1 MILKFY
7 ELNKVNLEKNNFF
20 LLYGKNEGL
29 KNEVVNNIVK
39 NKKSV
44 FKYDEKEILE
54 NTNEFIDNI
63 LTKSLFDNE
72 KIILIKRAT
81 DKLLNVID
89 KIFSTNTNDVKII
102 IESENLEKKSKLRS
116 VFEKNPEFICSAFYP
131 DNEQT
136 LSKLA
141 YSFFKE
147 KKIALS
153 QSDINLIV
161 NVSNGDRKTLFNE
174 LEKIENFSK
183 NGKKITTKILI
194 KLINL
199 VENHDISKLIDH
211 CLAKN
216 ITKTI
221 KILNENNFSNED
233 CIVIIK
239 TFLNKAK
246 RIHKL
251 SKEFEINNNI
261 NLTIS
266 SAKPPI
272 FWKDKEIVKE
282 QIFKWKPKN
291 IIQLIFKL
299 SEIEL
304 SIKKNFNNSVN
315 LTTDFILSEIL
326 DKANS

>member
-29 KNEVVNNIVK
+29 KNEVINNIVK

-81 DKLLNVID
+81 DKLLSVID
-89 KIFSTNTNDVKII
+89 KIFSTDTNDVKII
-102 IESENLEKKSKLRS
+102 IDSENLEKKSKLRS

-131 DNEQT
+131 DNDQT

-174 LEKIENFSK
+174 LEKIENFAK
-183 NGKKITTKILI
+183 NGKKITTEILI
-194 KLINL
+194 KLTNL
-199 VENHDISKLIDH
+199 VENHDVSKLIDY

-221 KILNENNFSNED
+221 KILNENNFGNED
-233 CIVIIK
+233 CILIIK

-246 RIHKL
+246 RILKL
-251 SKEFEINNNI
+251 SKEFEINKNMD
-261 NLTIS
+261 LTIS

-291 IIQLIFKL
+291 IIQLILKL
-299 SEIEL
+299 NEIEL
-304 SIKKNFNNSVN
+304 SVKKNFNNSVN

-326 DKANS
+326 DTANS